1 MPTASEDYQRIAAAI
16 NFIAENRLEQPELA
30 TVAAAVGLSKYH
42 FQRLF
47 VRWAGISPKQFLA
60 HLTVGH
66 AKELLRQGESV
77 LHASLDTGLSGPG
90 RLHDLFVG
98 VEAMTP
104 GDYKRFGADLMI
116 RYGLQQTPFG
126 DALVLLTERGVCGF
140 EFVDDSDGE
149 ALDAARAEWPLSEFV
164 ADQGETAAIVARLFA
179 PDQARPALLLRGSR
193 FQTKVWSALLQL
205 PEGQTVSDGGLASAI
220 GAPGAAR
227 AVGQAVAHNPLALLV
242 PCHRVLKQNGAIEGY
257 RWGDTRKRA
266 LLAWEAVR
274 SEELRAA

>member
-126 DALVLLTERGVCGF
+126 DALVLLTERGVDCG
-140 EFVDDSDGE
+140 VD
-149 ALDAARAEWPLSEFV
+149 
-164 ADQGETAAIVARLFA
+164 Q
-179 PDQARPALLLRGSR
+179 
-193 FQTKVWSALLQL
+193 
-205 PEGQTVSDGGLASAI
+205 
-220 GAPGAAR
+220 
-227 AVGQAVAHNPLALLV
+227 
-242 PCHRVLKQNGAIEGY
+242 
-257 RWGDTRKRA
+257 RWH
-266 LLAWEAVR
+266 
-274 SEELRAA
+274 

>member
-126 DALVLLTERGVCGF
+126 DALVLLTERGVCGY
-140 EFVDDSDGE
+140 EIVDDSDGATAVKMLE
-149 ALDAARAEWPLSEFV
+149 LYKAHGIPYLGDRIIEPSKRTIQASGSIRLQIVGWPLGISSS
-164 ADQGETAAIVARLFA
+164 QR
-179 PDQARPALLLRGSR
+179 
-193 FQTKVWSALLQL
+193 
-205 PEGQTVSDGGLASAI
+205 
-220 GAPGAAR
+220 
-227 AVGQAVAHNPLALLV
+227 
-242 PCHRVLKQNGAIEGY
+242 
-257 RWGDTRKRA
+257 
-266 LLAWEAVR
+266 
-274 SEELRAA
+274 